1 MNTYNVQDCQNV
13 QNEQYLIQAFISGIP
28 DFMDNTLELIANNPT
43 LVSPSII
50 DAIAFRVC
58 CGSYHTPCLHA
69 LLFDCGIDGMLK
81 AYQLITEDPSLLM
94 YINTHDEWER
104 YIYVHMLFMNTHIP
118 HRVNTHI
125 PHHRIQHSRYCHI

>member
-1 MNTYNVQDCQNV
+1 MNTYNVDYDQDCQDV
-13 QNEQYLIQAFISGIP
+13 QNEQFLIQAFISGIP
-28 DFMDNTLELIANNPT
+28 DYMDNTLELIANNPT

-104 YIYVHMLFMNTHIP
+104 HIPHHRMITHIP
-118 HRVNTHI
+118 HHHI
-125 PHHRIQHSRYCHI
+125 LYIPHRIQHSRYCHI